1 MRSGRSALPGS
12 AAGIPGRNAGLP
24 HFPRRCGRTRRFS
37 RHRRLAPGCLL
48 GVDGLCCLPGP
59 AHLGLEADGF
69 RLRVLIFFQYV
80 HHVQPFPGFLLLIG
94 LIVLFR
100 VILGNLLPVL
110 VLVALLQ
117 ALIRLFAAACP
128 SGTSVRIGRF
138 IPGYDLPNRQNQ
150 EDHRDHRQNDDHN
163 QAHLV
168 ILAEVVVLNHQ
179 RVVLTGDIR
188 SCGILEVAL
197 NRVFIDVHVIAVE
210 VLLSRLVHA
219 VNHAILRIVV
229 HAPGP
234 ALHLVAVDVDAGFHE
249 SGRQLHRRIRL

>member
-1 MRSGRSALPGS
+1 MCSGRSALPGT
-12 AAGIPGRNAGLP
+12 AGIPGRNTGLP
-24 HFPRRCGRTRRFS
+24 GFPGRRGRTRRFS
-37 RHRRLAPGCLL
+37 CHRRLAPGCVL

-59 AHLGLEADGF
+59 AHLRLEADGF

-80 HHVQPFPGFLLLIG
+80 HHVQSFPGFLLLIG

-117 ALIRLFAAACP
+117 ALIRLSAAACP

-138 IPGYDLPNRQNQ
+138 VPGYDLPNRQNQ
-150 EDHRDHRQNDDHN
+150 EDHCDHRKNDDHD

-168 ILAEVVVLNHQ
+168 ILAKVIVLNHQ
-179 RVVLTGDIR
+179 RVILTGNIR
-188 SCGILEVAL
+188 SCGILEIAL
-197 NRVFIDVHVIAVE
+197 NRVLVDVHVIAVE
-210 VLLSRLVHA
+210 VLLARLVHT

-234 ALHLVAVDVDAGFHE
+234 ALHLVAVDVDAGFHK
-249 SGRQLHRRIRL
+249 SGRQLHGRIRL